1 MGLSNDFKVFCNGI
15 QLDNLDDM
23 ESTAGEKTVYMFS
36 TDNSV
41 DIMLFEGMDEVI
53 VKPIPSKLY
62 EIYREIVEDIKK
74 KECLNTGLF
83 FVFSTS
89 SAVK

>member
-1 MGLSNDFKVFCNGI
+1 
-15 QLDNLDDM
+15 M

-53 VKPIPSKLY
+53 VKPIPSKIY
-62 EIYREIVEDIKK
+62 EIYKEIVEDIKK
-74 KECLNTGLF
+74 KECLNEEN
-83 FVFSTS
+83 
-89 SAVK
+89 KN

>member
-1 MGLSNDFKVFCNGI
+1 MGLNNDFKVFFNGI

-23 ESTAGEKTVYMFS
+23 ESTAGDKTVYMFS

-53 VKPIPSKLY
+53 VKPIPSKIY
-62 EIYREIVEDIKK
+62 EIYKEIVEDIKK
-74 KECLNTGLF
+74 RS
-83 FVFSTS
+83 V
-89 SAVK
+89 

>member
-41 DIMLFEGMDEVI
+41 DIRLFDGMDDVT
-53 VKPIPSKLY
+53 VKPIPSKIY
-62 EIYREIVEDIKK
+62 EIYKEIVEDIKK
-74 KECLNTGLF
+74 KG
-83 FVFSTS
+83 VF
-89 SAVK
+89 K

>member
-1 MGLSNDFKVFCNGI
+1 
-15 QLDNLDDM
+15 M

>member
-1 MGLSNDFKVFCNGI
+1 MGLNNDFKVFFNGI

-23 ESTAGEKTVYMFS
+23 ESTAGDKTVYMFS

-53 VKPIPSKLY
+53 VKPIPSKIY
-62 EIYREIVEDIKK
+62 EIYKEIVEDIKK
-74 KECLNTGLF
+74 KECLNEEN
-83 FVFSTS
+83 
-89 SAVK
+89 KN